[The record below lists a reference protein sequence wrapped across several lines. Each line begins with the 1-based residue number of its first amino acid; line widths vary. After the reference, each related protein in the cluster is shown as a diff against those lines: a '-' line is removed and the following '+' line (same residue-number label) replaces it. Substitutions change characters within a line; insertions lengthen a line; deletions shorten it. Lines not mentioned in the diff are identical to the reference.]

1 MPGSEDRPAVLRQ
14 GLRVLLAEDNQTNQ
28 FVARA
33 AFEAY
38 GCAVDIAVDGRA
50 AVEAVRDRDYDLVL
64 MDLMMPVLDG
74 LQAARQIRNLPG
86 AERLVP
92 IIAMSASAS
101 VEDRIA
107 CAQAGMDGFIAK
119 PFVPSKM
126 PSQIRNA
133 LGNRQIAGIFAP
145 PPGAPPAPPVDEI
158 DRQVVSDLFAAYG
171 AMANGFIDT
180 FMIETGNRLQRMAD
194 LVAAQK
200 PGDLVLD
207 AHSLKGSA
215 LTFGCTRLSV
225 LAGEIEHGAATD
237 RDLPWSELLEG
248 LDACFRRSAPLLR
261 RAAEAGA
268 GVRGN
273 RG

>member
-1 MPGSEDRPAVLRQ
+1 MEPPVPAPDDRPPVLEQ

-28 FVARA
+28 FVVRA
-33 AFEAY
+33 TLEAY
-38 GCAVDIAVDGRA
+38 GCTVDIAVDGRE

-64 MDLMMPVLDG
+64 MDLMMPELDG

-86 AERLVP
+86 KEPPVP

-101 VEDRIA
+101 AEDRIA

-126 PSQIRNA
+126 LSQISSVLSGGRI
-133 LGNRQIAGIFAP
+133 GGIFTP
-145 PPGAPPAPPVDEI
+145 PPALPVDEV
-158 DRQVVSDLFAAYG
+158 DRQVVSELFAAYG
-171 AMANGFIDT
+171 AMANGFIET

-194 LVAAQK
+194 QVAAKQ

-248 LDACFRRSAPLLR
+248 LDACFRRSATLLR

-268 GVRGN
+268 EAPGN